1 MSAGVSTC
9 LPSPVVAGRGA
20 PPSDRGCRELIE
32 SSHPIRTTTAAG
44 SRSTIGPNDDVGRD
58 ERVLKLTLKAL
69 GICVAGWIAGVILIL
84 LGFEFI
90 GIVVGGISIP
100 VALCYWVVADA
111 R

>member
-1 MSAGVSTC
+1 M
-9 LPSPVVAGRGA
+9 
-20 PPSDRGCRELIE
+20 
-32 SSHPIRTTTAAG
+32 
-44 SRSTIGPNDDVGRD
+44 
-58 ERVLKLTLKAL
+58 LKLTLKAL
-69 GICVAGWIAGVILIL
+69 GICVAGGIAGVILLL

>member
-1 MSAGVSTC
+1 M
-9 LPSPVVAGRGA
+9 
-20 PPSDRGCRELIE
+20 
-32 SSHPIRTTTAAG
+32 TTAG
-44 SRSTIGPNDDVGRD
+44 ERRSRIGRNDVGRD

-69 GICVAGWIAGVILIL
+69 GICAAGWIAGVILIL

-100 VALCYWVVADA
+100 VALCYWIVADA

>member
-1 MSAGVSTC
+1 MPAAVSMSALSGGGVGEGLRQTRC
-9 LPSPVVAGRGA
+9 G
-20 PPSDRGCRELIE
+20 ELIE